1 MKNIWKFLNGPLI
14 SAAVAG
20 SIIWGLDY
28 FKEKES
34 RDADASLLASIN
46 ELSKSHKALDIYTQ
60 ETRNQLLSFQ
70 KTNIKTNNTEQ
81 TLKNT
86 EDAVKVRQEW
96 NTVLDVSWAKKGDK
110 IDVEEYASFDQQLFN
125 LFVNL
130 DDIDKTSASF
140 RITDENSYKISS
152 TLSKGEVFPFE
163 YNNQKLRLKVI
174 DIRAAGFFGGLAM
187 YFTIEKLKQF

>member
-1 MKNIWKFLNGPLI
+1 MKNGK
-14 SAAVAG
+14 
-20 SIIWGLDY
+20 
-28 FKEKES
+28 
-34 RDADASLLASIN
+34 
-46 ELSKSHKALDIYTQ
+46 
-60 ETRNQLLSFQ
+60 
-70 KTNIKTNNTEQ
+70 